1 MAKFKK
7 AIVGS
12 PLNDGTT
19 GRRYS
24 WGCGANVR
32 QDQTRP
38 AMALSLGRQC
48 WRSMQD
54 CLACTLR
61 RKTHYVTCTI
71 LEVSKTERLVSP
83 GVLFC

>member
-24 WGCGANVR
+24 WGLWRKRKSQSRYGIKSGPTMLAIHAGL
-32 QDQTRP
+32 P
-38 AMALSLGRQC
+38 SLYIEKKNP
-48 WRSMQD
+48 
-54 CLACTLR
+54 LR
-61 RKTHYVTCTI
+61 YLHNF
-71 LEVSKTERLVSP
+71 
-83 GVLFC
+83 GG

>member
-24 WGCGANVR
+24 WGLWRKRKA
-32 QDQTRP
+32 QTRYGIKTGP
-38 AMALSLGRQC
+38 TMLAIHTGKRSLYIEKK
-48 WRSMQD
+48 
-54 CLACTLR
+54 APLR
-61 RKTHYVTCTI
+61 YLHNFA
-71 LEVSKTERLVSP
+71 
-83 GVLFC
+83 G